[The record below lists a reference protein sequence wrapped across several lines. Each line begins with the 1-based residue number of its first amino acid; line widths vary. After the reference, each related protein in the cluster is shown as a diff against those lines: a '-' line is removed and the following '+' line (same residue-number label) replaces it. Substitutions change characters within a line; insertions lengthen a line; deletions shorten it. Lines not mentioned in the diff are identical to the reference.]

1 MLRRLTLIAIFA
13 IVLAVFA
20 QTAAADPVNA
30 KNSQVLIAN
39 CGGPN
44 LMVAVNGNGEWT
56 PGHVIGSTQV
66 GIPYAFHFESSFTP
80 TGGEPQTE
88 VEDLAKPG
96 PKNGRLATCTFHLE
110 EQSDEGL
117 FVLDGIV
124 SISYTKAR

>member
-1 MLRRLTLIAIFA
+1 MLVAGVVVLM
-13 IVLAVFA
+13 VLAGGAVGA
-20 QTAAADPVNA
+20 GADPVNA
-30 KNSQVLIAN
+30 KKGEIIELECDNGLGA
-39 CGGPN
+39 
-44 LMVAVNGNGEWT
+44 LTVALNGNGEYT

-80 TGGEPQTE
+80 TGGETQTD

-110 EQSDEGL
+110 EQNDEGL